1 MLLTD
6 VYEQTHEHVNSL
18 KDAILLRE
26 EQISELMSKVEE
38 VDWRLAESGITSI
51 PISPKLH

>member
-38 VDWRLAESGITSI
+38 VDWRLAESVKET
-51 PISPKLH
+51 